1 MVLLEKVYDYRSVP
15 LHAANGSGGA
25 GCSGERVGAGV
36 GGSVPWLV
44 CVRFPS
50 QVLKCPSQA
59 VYTCTQPNIQDP
71 FDGEQCTVSGGLR
84 TCAIKEGARP
94 ALLSSSDTLGVYI
107 CMG

>member
-1 MVLLEKVYDYRSVP
+1 MKLVLLEKVYDYRSVP
-15 LHAANGSGGA
+15 LHATNGSGGQGA
-25 GCSGERVGAGV
+25 VGKGW
-36 GGSVPWLV
+36 GWGSVPWLV